1 MEPVVPIFD
10 PELRST
16 VPKLLEETV
25 VEFEIADL
33 LRRRPLKRPATVPA
47 RAAGVHVSGVLR
59 YCATAAGILKPGD
72 ELEEL
77 LPLRMAIGI
86 AVEEF
91 IASMYPEWRWQPGE
105 VVMDGIAMNSDGI
118 GSRRV
123 IRTTL
128 KPTIKT
134 IIKESLI
141 EECKATWK
149 SSNSRRGPA
158 FLSEWMWMQQGAA
171 YCHGYGPR
179 LVRWHVVYMNG
190 DYRASGPQYIRYLV
204 QFSDEEIRQSWAM
217 IMANKDKAVA
227 E

>member
-1 MEPVVPIFD
+1 M
-10 PELRST
+10 
-16 VPKLLEETV
+16 PKLLEETV

-33 LRRRPLKRPATVPA
+33 LKRRPLKRPAVQA
-47 RAAGVHVSGVLR
+47 ERAAGVHVSGVLK
-59 YCATAAGILKPGD
+59 YCAAAAGILKPGE

-105 VVMDGIAMNSDGI
+105 RTIDGISMNCDGI
-118 GSRRV
+118 GRIKRV
-123 IRTTL
+123 ADPSQPKYLQETENFIL
-128 KPTIKT
+128 
-134 IIKESLI
+134 L

-149 SSNSRRGPA
+149 SSYARRSNA
-158 FLSEWMWMQQGAA
+158 FLGEWMWMRQGAA

-179 LVRWHVVYMNG
+179 LVRWHVVYVNG
-190 DYRASGPQYIRYLV
+190 DYRNSGPQYIRYLV
-204 QFSDEEIRQSWAM
+204 QFSDEEIAQTWKM
-217 IMANKDKAVA
+217 ITSNAHHAQPEGA